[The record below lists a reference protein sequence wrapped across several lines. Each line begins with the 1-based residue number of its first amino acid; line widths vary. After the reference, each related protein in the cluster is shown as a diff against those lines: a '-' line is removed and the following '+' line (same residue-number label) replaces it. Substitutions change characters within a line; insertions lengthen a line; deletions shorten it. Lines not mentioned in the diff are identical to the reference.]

1 MFDIIVVGGNI
12 AGASA
17 TINAAKAG
25 VNVALI
31 EKNREPIFPPRCGEA
46 TEEIT
51 AEILNLDKIGCL
63 KNRIKQIKINVSGK
77 KEYNFKIKK
86 HGIFII
92 DRNSVEKYLLKNA
105 EQNGAELFIGRR
117 VINFNP
123 PNEIVLDNKTTLK
136 GKIII
141 DATGISCQIGKKIR
155 NDIELKPSDVG
166 VCIQSRVEGI
176 FNSDIMK
183 MWYGKPYAPF
193 GYSWLFPKNEKLANI
208 GIGVPGGQ
216 KLDLSN
222 LLEKYIKDETK
233 GKFKVLNTFR
243 SCVPAS
249 KPLEPLT
256 TDNIIFVGDAA
267 RFANPIF
274 ENGINNAVFS
284 GSVAGI
290 IAAKFI
296 KGDLSKLTIY
306 EELMKHKVKRLNK
319 AYYYKNRLTT
329 EKKYFKSYRRFF
341 SLIYS
346 LNKLFPNILQNRY
359 IKIVKNDKKILDSIK
374 KIETEG

>member
-1 MFDIIVVGGNI
+1 MYDLIVVGGNI

-17 TINAAKAG
+17 AINAAKAG

-51 AEILNLDKIGCL
+51 AEILNLDEIGCL
-63 KNRIKQIKINVSGK
+63 KNQIKQITVNVSNI
-77 KEYNFKIKK
+77 KEYNFKIRK
-86 HGIFII
+86 HGIYII
-92 DRNSVEKYLLKNA
+92 DRNFVEKYILKSA
-105 EQNGAELFIGRR
+105 EQKGAELVIGRR
-117 VINFNP
+117 VVNFNP

-155 NDIELKPSDVG
+155 DDTELKPSDIG

-176 FNSDIMK
+176 FNPDIMK

-216 KLDLSN
+216 KLDLSK
-222 LLEKYIKDETK
+222 LLNEYIKNETK
-233 GKFKVLNTFR
+233 GKCKVLYTFR

-256 TDNIIFVGDAA
+256 TDNVIFVGDAA

-296 KGDLSKLTIY
+296 KGDLSTLTIY
-306 EELMKHKVKRLNK
+306 EDLMKNKVKRLKK
-319 AYYYKNRLTT
+319 AYYHKNRLTT
-329 EKKYFKSYRRFF
+329 EKKYVKSYRRVF
-341 SLIYS
+341 SLLNS
-346 LNKLFPNILQNRY
+346 LNRLFPNILQNQY